1 MCIRD
6 RYTGL
11 QVGDA
16 DLHAKNCKGENEM
29 NNKKLVALLLAAM
42 MSVSTA
48 SVAFAAPEDEITKG
62 YPDGDV
68 WESKLYNA
76 MLADVYKR
84 Q

>member
-1 MCIRD
+1 
-6 RYTGL
+6 
-11 QVGDA
+11 
-16 DLHAKNCKGENEM
+16 M

-76 MLADVYKR
+76 MLAAGDSNEDWKADEAKP
-84 Q
+84 QLSKP